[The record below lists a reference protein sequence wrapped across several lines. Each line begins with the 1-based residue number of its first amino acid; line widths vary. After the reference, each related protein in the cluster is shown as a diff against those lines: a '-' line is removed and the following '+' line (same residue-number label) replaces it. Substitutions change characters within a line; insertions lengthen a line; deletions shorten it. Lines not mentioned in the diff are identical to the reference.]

1 MAGMTD
7 HPGQRN
13 GLLSI
18 ETERGRD
25 DAVITCEN
33 LVKIYQQAD
42 LEVIA
47 LQGLDL
53 TVQQGEF
60 TAIVGASG
68 SGKSTLLGVLGGL
81 VTPTAGAARVA
92 GHDLLQL
99 SVRERTQYRR
109 SEVGFVWQQT
119 GRNLVPYLSALENVE
134 LPMRLDGRRRRH
146 RRSFASDLLRSVG
159 LAGRLHHQPSQLSG
173 GEQQRVAIAISLANS
188 PKVVFADEP
197 TGELDSE
204 TAAEVVG
211 VLRQVNREG
220 GVTVLVVT
228 HDHDLAGQADR
239 TVSIR
244 DGRTSTEVLR
254 RARLDADGSTALVAE
269 EFAVLDR
276 VGRLQL
282 PDEYVEALQLEDR
295 VRLTLD
301 SDRISVWPD
310 RADAP
315 GSRNRPHG

>member
-1 MAGMTD
+1 MSGVVDEVTGPVSASRQVD
-7 HPGQRN
+7 P
-13 GLLSI
+13 
-18 ETERGRD
+18 
-25 DAVITCEN
+25 VIRCDN

-53 TVQQGEF
+53 VVQRGEF

-81 VTPTAGAARVA
+81 VVPTAGSATVA
-92 GHDLLQL
+92 GHDLLQM
-99 SVRERTQYRR
+99 SVRERTHYRR
-109 SEVGFVWQQT
+109 REVGFVWQQT
-119 GRNLVPYLSALENVE
+119 ARNLVPYLSAVENVE
-134 LPMRLDGRRRRH
+134 LPMRLDGRSRKV
-146 RRSFASDLLRSVG
+146 RRSIAMDLLDRVG
-159 LAGRLHHQPSQLSG
+159 LGDRSEHRPAELSG
-173 GEQQRVAIAISLANS
+173 GEQQRVAIGIALANR
-188 PKVVFADEP
+188 PNVVFADEP

-204 TAAEVVG
+204 TAGDIVG
-211 VLRQVNREG
+211 VLRDLNRDD

-228 HDHDLAGQADR
+228 HDQTLASGVDR

-254 RARLDADGSTALVAE
+254 RSATVADGTTEIVAE

-282 PDEYVEALQLEDR
+282 PDEYVDALHLEDR
-295 VRLTLD
+295 VRLTLAP
-301 SDRISVWPD
+301 DRINVWPD
-310 RADAP
+310 QGAAP
-315 GSRNRPHG
+315 SSWERPDE

>member
-1 MAGMTD
+1 MAVPMHMD
-7 HPGQRN
+7 APSPG
-13 GLLSI
+13 G
-18 ETERGRD
+18 
-25 DAVITCEN
+25 DAVIACEN
-33 LVKIYQQAD
+33 LVKIYKQAD

-53 TVQQGEF
+53 VVQRGEF

-119 GRNLVPYLSALENVE
+119 GRNLVPYLTALENVE
-134 LPMRLDGRRRRH
+134 LPMRLDGWSRRRRREH
-146 RRSFASDLLRSVG
+146 ATHLLERVG
-159 LAGRLHHQPSQLSG
+159 LIDRIGHRPDQLSG
-173 GEQQRVAIAISLANS
+173 GEQQRVAIAIALANG
-188 PKVVFADEP
+188 PKVIFADEP

-204 TAAEVVG
+204 TAAEVVA
-211 VLRQVNREG
+211 VLRQVNRDD

-228 HDHDLAGQADR
+228 HDSGLAGQADR

-254 RARLDADGSTALVAE
+254 RAGVDADGSTAIVAE

-282 PDEYVEALQLEDR
+282 PDEYVEALQLEHR
-295 VRLTLD
+295 VRLTLA
-301 SDRISVWPD
+301 SDRINVWPD
-310 RADAP
+310 RIDAP
-315 GSRNRPHG
+315 SPSESPDE

>member
-1 MAGMTD
+1 MSGTIDDITSSYGGLSEELAGTK
-7 HPGQRN
+7 PP
-13 GLLSI
+13 
-18 ETERGRD
+18 
-25 DAVITCEN
+25 VIVCDN

-53 TVQQGEF
+53 VVQQGEF

-81 VTPTAGAARVA
+81 VAPTAGAARVA
-92 GHDLLQL
+92 GNDLLQMT
-99 SVRERTQYRR
+99 VRDRTQYRR
-109 SEVGFVWQQT
+109 SKVGFVWQQT
-119 GRNLVPYLSALENVE
+119 GRNLVPYLTALENVE
-134 LPMRLDGRRRRH
+134 LPMRLDGRDRRT
-146 RRSFASDLLRSVG
+146 RRAVASDLLERVG
-159 LAGRLHHQPSQLSG
+159 LASRLRHRPSQLSG
-173 GEQQRVAIAISLANS
+173 GEQQRIAIAIALANG
-188 PKVVFADEP
+188 PQVVFADEP

-204 TAAEVVG
+204 TAAEVVA
-211 VLRQVNREG
+211 VLRDVNREDD
-220 GVTVLVVT
+220 VTVLVVT
-228 HDHDLAGQADR
+228 HDHELAGQADR

-254 RARLDADGSTALVAE
+254 RAGVDADGSASVVAE

-282 PDEYVEALQLEDR
+282 PDEYVEALQLEHR

-301 SDRISVWPD
+301 PDRINVWPD
-310 RADAP
+310 KPEASGGWERSD
-315 GSRNRPHG
+315 G